1 MDVSVVLPCLNEE
14 EGVGICL
21 NKIQEVFRNEG
32 LDGEVIIVDNGCTD
46 DTVKVVKEL
55 GFSNVRV
62 VYEFNR
68 GYGNAYRA
76 GFREAKGDI
85 VIMGDADNTYDF
97 YDIPRFLDKVAEY
110 DFVMGSRFLG
120 KMEKGAM
127 PFLHRYIGNPAIRL
141 SFKVFYGLNFS
152 EPSTGFVA
160 IRKEALEKLPLKES
174 GMEFS
179 SEMLIKAKRNNL
191 SMTEIPIDYHVRKGK
206 PKLRTF
212 RDGARHLNLITR
224 ELLH

>member
-97 YDIPRFLDKVAEY
+97 LKRYIYKDDSEPLPPPNY
-110 DFVMGSRFLG
+110 DFFGVDNKRVYN
-120 KMEKGAM
+120 GAQDQ
-127 PFLHRYIGNPAIRL
+127 
-141 SFKVFYGLNFS
+141 
-152 EPSTGFVA
+152 
-160 IRKEALEKLPLKES
+160 
-174 GMEFS
+174 
-179 SEMLIKAKRNNL
+179 RN
-191 SMTEIPIDYHVRKGK
+191 T
-206 PKLRTF
+206 
-212 RDGARHLNLITR
+212 
-224 ELLH
+224 